1 MRLAPN
7 EWTGHTL
14 IAHVKTGPQQSCDGK
29 RYEPARPIGFYS
41 LRNRVRFSSRREG
54 VGDARNQTST
64 SLGHTEGA

>member
-14 IAHVKTGPQQSCDGK
+14 IVHVNTGPQQSRDGK

-41 LRNRVRFSSRREG
+41 LRNRVRLAWAVFTG
-54 VGDARNQTST
+54 KADALFWEWRP
-64 SLGHTEGA
+64 